1 MRLALVTVLL
11 AATASASPR
20 ASSLERDAR
29 AAFVRAR
36 SECAQP
42 RERLR
47 ELVAEKFD
55 ATAFSQKVID
65 GWTQRTPAEQATF
78 VALADRI
85 IGADQRAIAIRQ
97 LCAPGRIVGAN
108 AHDDNWVYI
117 KLRND
122 DDEDCTSLM
131 FEYAASRWRFRG
143 DWYCGVSISLWRE
156 FRQAH
161 GKGDFATAIDFLRA
175 QLALRE

>member
-1 MRLALVTVLL
+1 MRLAILTVLL
-11 AATASASPR
+11 ATTASASPR

-42 RERLR
+42 GNRLQ
-47 ELVAEKFD
+47 ELVAERFD
-55 ATAFSQKVID
+55 ATAFSQQVID
-65 GWTQRTPAEQATF
+65 GWAQRTPAEQATF
-78 VALADRI
+78 VALADRV

-108 AHDDNWVYI
+108 AQDASWVYI
-117 KLRND
+117 KLRD
-122 DDEDCTSLM
+122 PDDEDCTSLM
-131 FEYAASRWRFRG
+131 FEHAASRWRFRG
-143 DWYCGVSISLWRE
+143 DWYCGVSIVLWQE
-156 FRQAH
+156 FRARH
-161 GKGDFATAIDFLRA
+161 GHGDFATAIDYLRA